1 MKHRWDMAKM
11 NIILASLIWPA
22 IINGHVTWRSPISS
36 IEDIIVE
43 DLPKADAHIDPKGLK
58 FSTRQN
64 TPALLSYKAVDAN
77 DDQDHDSLETSS
89 NNSARSSQ
97 VFYDIFLQYCN
108 LTDTRL
114 SCDSSQDESSLNST
128 ECIPFSTNTNLTS
141 LLRNRN
147 RFMNLTEAV
156 FYGRASIPCFG
167 SPFLLSGLLSNLQ
180 SLKISQSSEEVLKN
194 FIHAVKSQGPLHS
207 LQYLTLTSDGLTSLK
222 SVSQLFSIKE
232 ESDGGNKEN
241 IGSQDLLPNLEI
253 LDLSYNDF
261 STFNLSP
268 FYNIPNL
275 ILSSCSYLKTVT
287 VEEVTSQTRISS
299 LTNLSLSG
307 NPELVTIS
315 PWVIPSSPK
324 LSSLDLS
331 SNPNLK
337 IYPTTFFSNSLLDNV
352 NLQNSSF
359 ICDCNIKSYKTKF
372 FRHLIDRNCTSPVSP
387 YQRLNTEQFLESSL
401 CSNNSFSPNLDDA
414 ASNSNNVSAFVNS
427 KVVIN
432 CNDSPEPSPS
442 VLADTNNQQ
451 IPTHIAWI
459 TPTNNILVWIR
470 QYVPTGGDELSADEL
485 QSNNTEHMA
494 QEIRKYFYDRMQTSH
509 KVILPLIGDLP
520 NYNPYLLFY
529 ILN

>member
-1 MKHRWDMAKM
+1 MKCRWDMAKM
-11 NIILASLIWPA
+11 NIILATLIWPA
-22 IINGHVTWRSPISS
+22 IINGHVTWKGSISS

-43 DLPKADAHIDPKGLK
+43 DLPKADAHIDPKGSN

-64 TPALLSYKAVDAN
+64 TPELHSYKTVDAN
-77 DDQDHDSLETSS
+77 DDQDHDSLETLS
-89 NNSARSSQ
+89 NNNAGSSQ
-97 VFYDIFLQYCN
+97 VSYDIFLQYCN

-114 SCDSSQDESSLNST
+114 SCDSSHDESSLNYT

-147 RFMNLTEAV
+147 QFMNLTEAV
-156 FYGRASIPCFG
+156 FCGRASFPCFG
-167 SPFLLSGLLSNLQ
+167 SPFLLGGLLSNLQ
-180 SLKISQSSEEVLKN
+180 SLKISQSSEEILKSI
-194 FIHAVKSQGPLHS
+194 IHGVKRQGPLHS

-232 ESDGGNKEN
+232 ESDDGSKEN

-275 ILSSCSYLKTVT
+275 ILNSCSNLKTVT
-287 VEEVTSQTRISS
+287 VEEVTSQSRISS
-299 LTNLSLSG
+299 LTNLSLSE

-359 ICDCNIKSYKTKF
+359 VCDCNIKSYKTKF

-387 YQRLNTEQFLESSL
+387 YQQLNTEQFLESSL
-401 CSNNSFSPNLDDA
+401 CSIQSFSPNLDDV
-414 ASNSNNVSAFVNS
+414 ASNGNNVSAFVNS

-432 CNDSPEPSPS
+432 CNASPEPIPG
-442 VLADTNNQQ
+442 VLTNINDQQ
-451 IPTHIAWI
+451 IPTHVAWI

-470 QYVPTGGDELSADEL
+470 QYVPTDDDELGADEL
-485 QSNNTEHMA
+485 QSNNTTNMP
-494 QEIRKYFYDRMQTSH
+494 QEIRKNFHERMQTSH
-509 KVILPLIGDLP
+509 KVI
-520 NYNPYLLFY
+520 
-529 ILN
+529 

>member
-1 MKHRWDMAKM
+1 MKCRWDMAKM
-11 NIILASLIWPA
+11 NIILATLIWPA
-22 IINGHVTWRSPISS
+22 IINGHVTWKGSISS

-43 DLPKADAHIDPKGLK
+43 DLPKADAHIDPKGSKL
-58 FSTRQN
+58 STRQN
-64 TPALLSYKAVDAN
+64 APELHSYKTVDAN
-77 DDQDHDSLETSS
+77 DDQDQDSLETSS
-89 NNSARSSQ
+89 NNSAGSSE
-97 VFYDIFLQYCN
+97 VSYDIFLQYCN

-114 SCDSSQDESSLNST
+114 SCDSSRDESSLNST
-128 ECIPFSTNTNLTS
+128 ECIPYSTNTNLTS

-147 RFMNLTEAV
+147 QFMNLTEAV
-156 FYGRASIPCFG
+156 FCGRASFPCFG
-167 SPFLLSGLLSNLQ
+167 SPFLLGGLFSNLQ
-180 SLKISQSSEEVLKN
+180 SLKISQSSEEILKN
-194 FIHAVKSQGPLHS
+194 IIHGVKSQGPLHS

-232 ESDGGNKEN
+232 ESDDGSKES

-275 ILSSCSYLKTVT
+275 ILNSCSYLKTVT
-287 VEEVTSQTRISS
+287 VEEVTSQSRISS
-299 LTNLSLSG
+299 LTNLSLSD
-307 NPELVTIS
+307 NPGLVTIS

-359 ICDCNIKSYKTKF
+359 ICDCNMKSYKTKLF
-372 FRHLIDRNCTSPVSP
+372 QHLIDRNCTSPVSP
-387 YQRLNTEQFLESSL
+387 YQQLNTEQFLESSL

-432 CNDSPEPSPS
+432 CNDSPEPIPG
-442 VLADTNNQQ
+442 VLANINDQQ
-451 IPTHIAWI
+451 IQTHVAWI

-470 QYVPTGGDELSADEL
+470 QYVPTGDDELGAGEL
-485 QSNNTEHMA
+485 QSNNTA
-494 QEIRKYFYDRMQTSH
+494 NIPQEIRKNFDERMQTSH
-509 KVILPLIGDLP
+509 KVISSLIGDLP
-520 NYNPYLLFY
+520 NYNPHLLF
-529 ILN
+529 